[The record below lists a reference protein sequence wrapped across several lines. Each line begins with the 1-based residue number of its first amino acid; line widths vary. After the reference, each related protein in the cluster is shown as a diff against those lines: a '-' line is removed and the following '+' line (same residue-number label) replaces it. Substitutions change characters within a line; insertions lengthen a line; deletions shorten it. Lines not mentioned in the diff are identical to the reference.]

1 MKRVFILCA
10 ALLVA
15 GASMANVP
23 PKINA
28 FVKASFFKEFK
39 NASNINWVRIGEY
52 NEAIFDWNGVK
63 SQAFFS
69 EDGSLVA
76 FAQNVDLSTLPEKAL
91 NTIKAKYSNY
101 TISEVSKI
109 EHNDDGTR
117 YYVALENDSQKLIL
131 ESDASGC
138 VTVFKKSRK

>member
-10 ALLVA
+10 GLLVA
-15 GASMANVP
+15 GAAMANVP
-23 PKINA
+23 PKVNS

-39 NASNINWVRIGEY
+39 NAANINWVRVGVY

-69 EDGSLVA
+69 EDGNLVA

-91 NTIKAKYSNY
+91 NTLKSKYSNY
-101 TISEVSKI
+101 TITEVSKI
-109 EHNDDGTR
+109 EHTDDGTR
-117 YYVALENDSQKLIL
+117 YYVALESSSKKIIL
-131 ESDASGC
+131 ESNVSGA
-138 VTVFKKSRK
+138 VTVFKKSSK